1 MRDLA
6 SFLTIIFGLVPATI
20 ASISA
25 LMGVPIG
32 LVALLTGETDVLG
45 TNSAV
50 MFVTSLLGLTGLVGM
65 CRVVENPPN
74 FATSIMLCCGIA
86 GGLWILAYFWWTGA
100 EIWHDDSGFAYFIL
114 SAVIVALGHLL
125 SRLFVDGTESMRK

>member
-6 SFLTIIFGLVPATI
+6 SFLTIIFGLVPAII

-32 LVALLTGETDVLG
+32 LAALLAGETDILSI
-45 TNSAV
+45 NSAV

-65 CRVVENPPN
+65 CRVVEKPPN

-86 GGLWILAYFWWTGA
+86 GGLWILTYLWWTGA
-100 EIWHDDSGFAYFIL
+100 DIWRDDSGFAYFIL

-125 SRLFVDGTESMRK
+125 SRLVIDGAESTRE